1 MILKVGFSIF
11 YLLLSHD
18 RLLLNAHHALFQ
30 VLTVASVLG
39 LASPAP
45 VGPLSAAVG
54 ATVGALGKTG
64 AAAAFG
70 TAGLGAG
77 MILKK
82 LVTGD
87 GSIPKVSLGLKTG
100 LGLGPLRLGGKV
112 GAGFG
117 GVAPGTW
124 YQPLS
129 EEESLLLQ
137 AQLGLGLG
145 QTNFYTGAGAGLN
158 LEKYKEVE
166 QGEILSSEIVE
177 VGEFVPVGEVFYVP
191 ASGQPVPGSTKPFIE
206 FASGA
211 VLGPFQAGERFTVG
225 SGSAP
230 QLSAG
235 QHNLIG
241 TSEGLSFGSLNIHH
255 QTGLGFGF

>member
-1 MILKVGFSIF
+1 ML
-11 YLLLSHD
+11 
-18 RLLLNAHHALFQ
+18 
-30 VLTVASVLG
+30 ASVFA
-39 LASPAP
+39 LASTAP
-45 VGPLSAAVG
+45 VGPALTAAYG
-54 ATVGALGKTG
+54 ATVGALGQSG

-77 MILKK
+77 MILKR

-87 GSIPKVSLGLKTG
+87 GSIPKVSLGIKTG

-145 QTNFYTGAGAGLN
+145 QTNLHTGAGAGLN

-166 QGEILSSEIVE
+166 QGEVLGSEVVE
-177 VGEFVPVGEVFYVP
+177 VGKFVPIGEVFYPP
-191 ASGQPVPGSTKPFIE
+191 ASDRSVPGSPKPLIV

-211 VLGPFQAGERFTVG
+211 VVGPFQARERFTVG

-230 QLSAG
+230 QLREE

-241 TSEGLSFGSLNIHH
+241 VSEGLSVGSLNINH

>member
-1 MILKVGFSIF
+1 MF
-11 YLLLSHD
+11 
-18 RLLLNAHHALFQ
+18 A
-30 VLTVASVLG
+30 

-45 VGPLSAAVG
+45 VGPLTAAYG
-54 ATVGALGKTG
+54 ATVGALGNTG

-70 TAGLGAG
+70 SAGLGAG
-77 MILKK
+77 MILRK

-87 GSIPKVSLGLKTG
+87 SSIPKVNLGIKTD
-100 LGLGPLRLGGKV
+100 LGLGPFRLGGKV

-145 QTNFYTGAGAGLN
+145 ETNIYTGAGAGLN
-158 LEKYKEVE
+158 LEKYKEVD
-166 QGEILSSEIVE
+166 QGEVLSSEIVE
-177 VGEFVPVGEVFYVP
+177 VGEFVPIGEVFHIP
-191 ASGQPVPGSTKPFIE
+191 ASGQSVPGSTKPFIE

-230 QLSAG
+230 QLSAD

-241 TSEGLSFGSLNIHH
+241 TSEGLSLGSLNINH
-255 QTGLGFGF
+255 QTGFGFGF

>member
-1 MILKVGFSIF
+1 MKYF
-11 YLLLSHD
+11 D
-18 RLLLNAHHALFQ
+18 FQ
-30 VLTVASVLG
+30 VLAVSSLFAVAL
-39 LASPAP
+39 PAP
-45 VGPLSAAVG
+45 VDPLSAAVG
-54 ATVGALGKTG
+54 ATVSALGKTG

-77 MILKK
+77 LILKK
-82 LVTGD
+82 IATGD
-87 GSIPKVSLGLKTG
+87 GSIPKVSLGVNTG

-117 GVAPGTW
+117 GVGPGTW

-145 QTNFYTGAGAGLN
+145 ETNVYTGLGAGIN

-166 QGEILSSEIVE
+166 QEGEIISSEIVE

-191 ASGQPVPGSTKPFIE
+191 PRGQQSGSRRPAKPLIE
-206 FASGA
+206 FAAGT
-211 VLGPFQAGERFTVG
+211 VLGPFKAGERFSVG

-230 QLSAG
+230 QLNAN

-241 TSEGLSFGSLNIHH
+241 TSEGLSLGSLNINH
-255 QTGLGFGF
+255 QSGLGFGF

>member
-1 MILKVGFSIF
+1 MFVGIHFQPKK
-11 YLLLSHD
+11 LLLWIKLS
-18 RLLLNAHHALFQ
+18 LFQ
-30 VLTVASVLG
+30 VLISATVLAFAS
-39 LASPAP
+39 SAP
-45 VGPLSAAVG
+45 VDPLTAAVG
-54 ATVGALGKTG
+54 ATVNALGN
-64 AAAAFG
+64 AAGTAAIG
-70 TAGLGAG
+70 TAGVGSG
-77 MILKK
+77 IILKH

-87 GSIPKVSLGLKTG
+87 GSIPRVSAGINTG

-117 GVAPGTW
+117 GVGPGTW

-145 QTNFYTGAGAGLN
+145 ETNVYTGLGAGIN

-166 QGEILSSEIVE
+166 QEGEIISSEIVE

-191 ASGQPVPGSTKPFIE
+191 PRGQQSGSRRPAKPLIE
-206 FASGA
+206 FAAGT
-211 VLGPFQAGERFTVG
+211 VLGPFKAGERFSVG

-230 QLSAG
+230 QLNAN

-241 TSEGLSFGSLNIHH
+241 TSEGLSLGSLNINH
-255 QTGLGFGF
+255 QSGLGFGF